1 MAPYSTITI
10 STNASGEWADNELTG
25 AVESLEQLGVSVG
38 EFWWLRLDLDRSL
51 SRQREQLKIHLA
63 KTAVLEASCVSFA
76 LKPEGEKPFNPV
88 AEEN

>member
-1 MAPYSTITI
+1 M
-10 STNASGEWADNELTG
+10 
-25 AVESLEQLGVSVG
+25 G
-38 EFWWLRLDLDRSL
+38 EFCWLRLDLDRSL

-76 LKPEGEKPFNPV
+76 LKPEGEQPFNPV